1 MRAIHTAEMTAPPPA
16 APPPGRRRRLA
27 RVAAVLLAVGL
38 VASGI
43 AVLLAP
49 SLRSG
54 GESSVHVAAIDRSS
68 EYKDAALLRRAWALP
83 VAALYQ
89 RGGGID
95 WQKNASF
102 CGPASIVSVLHSL
115 GQRADQEHLL
125 AGTGITTV
133 LGFLPGGLTLD
144 RLAELARSRTGRR
157 VTVLR
162 GLDRAEFRRHLAST
176 SDPSRRYIVNFH
188 RGPLFGRGGG
198 HHAPLGGYLADAD
211 LVLVLDVNQKY
222 GPWLVRAD
230 RLYEAVDTVDP
241 ISGKKRG
248 LLLIE

>member
-1 MRAIHTAEMTAPPPA
+1 MTAPLPA
-16 APPPGRRRRLA
+16 SPAPARRRRLA
-27 RVAAVLLAVGL
+27 LVVAPLLAVGL
-38 VASGI
+38 SAAAAAG
-43 AVLLAP
+43 LLAP
-49 SLRSG
+49 VLRG
-54 GESSVHVAAIDRSS
+54 GGGSYAHVAAIDRSG
-68 EYKDAALLRRAWALP
+68 EYKDAALLQRAWALP
-83 VAALYQ
+83 VAALYR

-95 WQKNASF
+95 WQKNSSS
-102 CGPASIVSVLHSL
+102 CGPASVVSVLRSL
-115 GQRADQEHLL
+115 GQPADQERLL
-125 AGTGITTV
+125 AGSGIPTV

-144 RLAELARSRTGRR
+144 RLAELARSKTGRR

-162 GLDRAEFRRHLAST
+162 ELDRAEFRRHVAST

-198 HHAPLGGYLADAD
+198 HHSPLGGYLPDAD

-222 GPWLVRAD
+222 GPWLVRTD